1 MTFRGMVNNAM
12 ATKLPTI
19 EKSTVCCP
27 QEYYC
32 LLKAM
37 IMFNVIVD
45 NVAIKMLTT
54 SCIMHPPRLAG
65 HGFH

>member
-12 ATKLPTI
+12 AAKLPL
-19 EKSTVCCP
+19 KKVRCVVHMN
-27 QEYYC
+27 C

-37 IMFNVIVD
+37 IVFNVIVD

-65 HGFH
+65 HGLHC

>member
-1 MTFRGMVNNAM
+1 MQWQQNYQPLKKVRCAVHKNN
-12 ATKLPTI
+12 
-19 EKSTVCCP
+19 
-27 QEYYC
+27 YC

-37 IMFNVIVD
+37 IIFNVIVD
-45 NVAIKMLTT
+45 NVAVKMLTT